1 MATKKKQNTA
11 NTSSRFKFRQQ
22 EIYHGVPIDVRAHT
36 LSEFMQKLQAKHNEI
51 DRGIIDRKTRL
62 QDFAE
67 QWLETY
73 KSETV
78 GDDWFDNLSYI
89 VLRKVVP
96 SIGNRSLGNIQ
107 PLHVQQ
113 FLNDCSHYSQEYV
126 NKIFRATKEL
136 FDSAYKNGGLDRN
149 FSEDLVRP
157 KGKKSNPRRSITDRE
172 REILLQ
178 VLSGKITEDF
188 YKTNTFASDPK
199 PHRGN
204 LFCKFCL
211 YCGLRPSESA
221 ALIWKDIDFKT
232 GILTVSRAW
241 DKKGRSKYPK
251 SDAGFRQIPIPEIF
265 LNELCSCKRDP
276 FEPATLI
283 DGKSPTIGRRRSMW
297 NDIRRLM
304 NIGMGCRVEQDELIT
319 PFPLAEDFVMY
330 NLRHT
335 YCTDLEKAG
344 VPINIAC
351 RLMGHSDIAL
361 TSKIYTHACFETL
374 ETARSLIN
382 QRHTVPDSVPE
393 QVAKHGKKQQ
403 NHAF

>member
-96 SIGNRSLGNIQ
+96 GIGNRSLGNIQ

-157 KGKKSNPRRSITDRE
+157 KGK
-172 REILLQ
+172 
-178 VLSGKITEDF
+178 
-188 YKTNTFASDPK
+188 
-199 PHRGN
+199 
-204 LFCKFCL
+204 
-211 YCGLRPSESA
+211 
-221 ALIWKDIDFKT
+221 
-232 GILTVSRAW
+232 
-241 DKKGRSKYPK
+241 
-251 SDAGFRQIPIPEIF
+251 
-265 LNELCSCKRDP
+265 
-276 FEPATLI
+276 
-283 DGKSPTIGRRRSMW
+283 
-297 NDIRRLM
+297 
-304 NIGMGCRVEQDELIT
+304 
-319 PFPLAEDFVMY
+319 
-330 NLRHT
+330 
-335 YCTDLEKAG
+335 
-344 VPINIAC
+344 
-351 RLMGHSDIAL
+351 
-361 TSKIYTHACFETL
+361 
-374 ETARSLIN
+374 
-382 QRHTVPDSVPE
+382 
-393 QVAKHGKKQQ
+393 
-403 NHAF
+403 